1 MALATSTL
9 TTIRQKVRRLTRSP
23 SLQQLSDGD
32 LDQYIN
38 TFIAYDFPE
47 HLRLFSLRTT
57 LTFYT
62 QPGVDVYETSTDP
75 KNALFDFKNIYIAI
89 HQPVFIAGVP
99 ASFTQWRD
107 VFFGQ
112 WPQTAQVQKTTFT
125 GNGGMGPFTGILN
138 TFPQAPFNTGPNSGA
153 ILQNSVVFSILDV
166 NNKSMVLIDY
176 PSLVNPTIGYLAE
189 PNSAPTNIV
198 NNGTINYE
206 TGAFTAVTF
215 PSNTLNSTSNFLIA
229 EYVMYI
235 PGLPISM
242 LYYDNQFTLR
252 PVPDKTYAV
261 QVEADIRPTQLLAT
275 DQNPQINQWWQFI
288 SYGCAKKIFEDR
300 MDLDSVQMIMPE
312 FKNQMNFVNRTSL
325 TQQANER
332 TTTIYTEGK
341 SYGWG
346 WYNNSN
352 FPF

>member
-9 TTIRQKVRRLTRSP
+9 ATIRQKVRRLTRSP

-57 LTFYT
+57 FTFYT

-75 KNALFDFKNIYIAI
+75 KNALYDFKNIYIAI

-99 ASFTQWRD
+99 AGFTQWRD

-138 TFPQAPFNTGPNSGA
+138 TFPQPPFNPGPNSGA
-153 ILQNSVVFSILDV
+153 ILQNSVIFSILDI

-215 PSNTLNSTSNFLIA
+215 PSNTLNSTDNFLIA
-229 EYVMYI
+229 EYVMYV

-275 DQNPQINQWWQFI
+275 DQNPYINQWWMFI
-288 SYGCAKKIFEDR
+288 AYGASKYIFEDR
-300 MDLDSVQMIMPE
+300 MDIDSVQMILPE
-312 FKNQMNFVNRTSL
+312 FTKQMNLVNRPSL
-325 TQQANER
+325 TQQANMR
-332 TTTIYTEGK
+332 SQTIYVNGK
-341 SYGWG
+341 SYGYG